1 VATTKQEPEMQ
12 EAVPGA
18 QVQVQTP
25 PEPPPPGEQPAQA
38 VPPEVKVH
46 EVASKNQTEPLEE
59 QLKEQAPRP
68 SVESQST
75 PKSIQTP
82 RSASQSLGLS
92 KDPQNRSGLA
102 SSRSNPAI
110 KFILHPAFEMTIVSI
125 IMFNA
130 FVIAAENQYIALG
143 VGNYLDYPR
152 YTSTREEA
160 WPHADGVFEFFDMLF
175 GIIYVME
182 LVLKMYA
189 LRCSWFRDVWNYF
202 DFLIVGFWLFETVLD
217 TKEPILPTNTTLLR
231 TARLFKLLRLVK
243 VIKTLQGFDSLYLI
257 MTTLSGSMQILC
269 WSVALL
275 FVLQMLLALIMNF
288 ALRDYFEND
297 HYPEQVRRDVFKYFG
312 SFSRA
317 MLTMFEMTL
326 ANWPPVCRLLVENVN
341 EWFMLFCLGH
351 KLTIGF
357 AVIGVINGVFLQE
370 TFKVSATDDS
380 IMMRAKERDVRVY
393 GAKVSRL
400 FQATDQDGD
409 GVVDSSE
416 FHTVMADPEI
426 STWLST
432 MDLPVRDPVSLFK
445 LLDADGGGSLN
456 AEEMVRGVLRL
467 RGAAKNVDMIS
478 LRKQMDHMQEL
489 LERKERASF
498 KTPDF

>member
-1 VATTKQEPEMQ
+1 
-12 EAVPGA
+12 
-18 QVQVQTP
+18 
-25 PEPPPPGEQPAQA
+25 
-38 VPPEVKVH
+38 
-46 EVASKNQTEPLEE
+46 
-59 QLKEQAPRP
+59 
-68 SVESQST
+68 
-75 PKSIQTP
+75 
-82 RSASQSLGLS
+82 
-92 KDPQNRSGLA
+92 
-102 SSRSNPAI
+102 
-110 KFILHPAFEMTIVSI
+110 
-125 IMFNA
+125 
-130 FVIAAENQYIALG
+130 
-143 VGNYLDYPR
+143 
-152 YTSTREEA
+152 
-160 WPHADGVFEFFDMLF
+160 
-175 GIIYVME
+175 ME

-317 MLTMFEMTL
+317 MLTMVEMTL
-326 ANWPPVCRLLVENVN
+326 AHWPPVCRLLVENVN